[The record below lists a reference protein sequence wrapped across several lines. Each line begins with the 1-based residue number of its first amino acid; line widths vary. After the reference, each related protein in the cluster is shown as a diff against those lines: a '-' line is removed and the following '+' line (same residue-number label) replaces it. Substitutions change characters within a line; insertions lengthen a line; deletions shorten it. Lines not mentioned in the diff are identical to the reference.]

1 MSQSTPQIAGFT
13 PALCCCVKVPLPF
26 KMKQKVLFVHSGGTQ
41 GPHEGSSDLV
51 TYLRQMLGGGY
62 EVLYPKMPDPDHPE
76 YVLWKEHL
84 EKRIA
89 WLDDEVIL
97 VGHSLGG
104 SVLLKYLSEEN
115 FHKSIAGLF
124 LVAAPYWGKRDW
136 EVDEY
141 VLQKDFYAKLPHIRR
156 IFLYHSRNDEVVPF
170 NHLASY
176 ADKLPNAV
184 VREFD
189 SRRHLFSTGLPELVD
204 DIKDLTMERYN
215 QRMM

>member
-1 MSQSTPQIAGFT
+1 
-13 PALCCCVKVPLPF
+13 
-26 KMKQKVLFVHSGGTQ
+26 MKQKVLFIHSGGTQ

-76 YVLWKEHL
+76 YAQWKEHL
-84 EKRIA
+84 EKRLA
-89 WLDDEVIL
+89 WLDDEIIL

-104 SVLLKYLSEEN
+104 SVLLKYLSEETCN
-115 FHKSIAGLF
+115 KSIAGLF
-124 LVAAPYWGKRDW
+124 LVAAPYWGKSNW

-141 VLQKDFYAKLPHIRR
+141 VLRQDFSSKLPRIPR

-176 ADKLPNAV
+176 ADKLPNAI

-204 DIKDLTMERYN
+204 DIKDLAMEKYN
-215 QRMM
+215 LKMM